1 MSMAQQFRGQPLVA
15 LLAVLAGW
23 MGGRVSTWDSPLP
36 IEAKAIHAAPLSS
49 SNSSGSG
56 SIDGDEAS
64 AGPISPP
71 GARFYP
77 AMEFRDGGGQ
87 VHYGMPAGAGQPYP
101 VFVRV
106 PAWVGTSNP
115 RMPASARMPLPGY
128 GLEGGYSQRQQ
139 HGFRYAS
146 ADTAEFDENS
156 AHFRGNSPMPTGLP
170 PLSQLSAQPYPPSA
184 VGAVPAAKPP
194 LRGRWSADSWAM
206 YRPDG
211 AGPITNGVFPAT
223 YGASQTGAV
232 FRYKL
237 APRDA
242 RQFTAY
248 MRTTTTLNSAYR
260 QSSGA
265 LGLSARPF
273 PSIPVIA
280 AVEGRLTEQG
290 GIRRFQPA
298 AMVVSE
304 LPPFSLP
311 GGLRGEAYGQAGY
324 VAGGFST
331 LFADGQFRA
340 DRSLLTAGR
349 LEARLGGGVWGGVQ
363 KGAGRFDAGPS
374 ATLAFPLGRG
384 AFGRLAAD
392 WRFRVAGDAQPGS
405 GPAVTLSAGF

>member
-1 MSMAQQFRGQPLVA
+1 MSVAQQFRGQPLVA

-23 MGGRVSTWDSPLP
+23 MGGRVSTWDGSWPT
-36 IEAKAIHAAPLSS
+36 EAKAIHAAPFH
-49 SNSSGSG
+49 SSGSIGLG
-56 SIDGDEAS
+56 SSDGDEPS
-64 AGPISPP
+64 AGPITPP
-71 GARFYP
+71 GAGLYP
-77 AMEFRDGGGQ
+77 PGGYWGAGQ
-87 VHYGMPAGAGQPYP
+87 AGYGVPTGQPYP

-106 PAWVGTSNP
+106 PVRDGAANARVPEG
-115 RMPASARMPLPGY
+115 ARMLLTGY
-128 GLEGGYSQRQQ
+128 GLEAGYGPRQQ
-139 HGFRYAS
+139 PGFRYAS
-146 ADTAEFDENS
+146 AQFAGLDEEPV
-156 AHFRGNSPMPTGLP
+156 ARGNERMPTGLP
-170 PLSQLSAQPYPPSA
+170 PLSQLGAQPYPPST
-184 VGAVPAAKPP
+184 VGPNSAAKPP
-194 LRGRWSADSWAM
+194 LPRRWSADSWAM

-232 FRYKL
+232 FRYKF
-237 APRDA
+237 APRDP

-248 MRTTTTLNSAYR
+248 MRTTTTLNSAFR
-260 QSSGA
+260 QTSGA
-265 LGLSARPF
+265 LGLSARPL

-324 VAGGFST
+324 VAGGFAT
-331 LFADGQFRA
+331 PFADGQFRA
-340 DRSLLTAGR
+340 DRSLFASGGF
-349 LEARLGGGVWGGVQ
+349 EARLGGGVWGGVQ

-374 ATLAFPLGRG
+374 AMLAFPLGRG

-392 WRFRVAGDAQPGS
+392 WRFRLAGDAEPGS